1 MIEPKFINK
10 EDLNS
15 ESLNYETLLEKG
27 IEYVQK
33 FSGNQW
39 SDYNYHD
46 PGITFLE
53 QLCFALTDLGF
64 KTNFS
69 IESLLLAGQDGFD
82 LENNNLLIP
91 PDKIFPSRPL
101 TLNDFRKII
110 INQEENIKNA
120 WVNPS
125 DQSPLGIQGTYDV
138 LLQLKDNLSESE
150 ISDSLLR
157 VENILSKNRSICTD
171 FATVKVLKE
180 DKISISG
187 DITINSFVL
196 GESILAEIFVK
207 IDSRLNKELV
217 FYDFD
222 DLIQGNSYED
232 IFCGP
237 AQKNRFIKETDLVRK
252 TNEIYFYEI
261 KEIIQSVEG
270 VVGVENLVVYKNGVK
285 TFNEI
290 ISFQNDFYP
299 SLDKNYVDYNSN
311 SLKFIRNDTS
321 YEIDAVIL
329 SQLYDSIAL
338 KNKNTYTK
346 NFISKKT
353 VKKGEFTKKEIEKYY
368 SIQNEL
374 PSIYGLK
381 ENELSRTDSS
391 SKRKSQVNQL
401 KGYLLL
407 FDQLMANY
415 LSQLVN
421 VRNLFSIEN
430 SPESLK
436 TYFNQLPD
444 DINKIQTVIGK
455 DQERYLA
462 HIDKSSESDEAL
474 IKRKNMVLDHLLSR
488 FGETFDTNLISKL
501 DRVLNENLSEH
512 EIQINA
518 LITKLNYCKSI
529 VELGENRIKAFNY
542 NQGID
547 VVDNIS
553 GFQKRLCLLLN
564 INNQKTSSC
573 IDPIHNSSSITKVK
587 SEWKIK
593 KIELNDG
600 LQISVLA
607 LSDNEYLDEEAT
619 FYCQNYSALK
629 SLFLYAHKSKS
640 YQIVALKSGYCIIYN
655 SPNQSNPVKIYR
667 SKTIENCEETL
678 SKLLLKYKKINL
690 ECESFF
696 MVENILL
703 RQQVDTK
710 HELVVY
716 SDEKQKL
723 LNSYY
728 NLDYKEL
735 RDIRDDLW
743 VSVLKEDNFF
753 VEKDQGK
760 FIITIYDILNNPI
773 LKSIKS
779 FNSEAVA
786 ELEKIK
792 LIEFFITKKGEQ
804 IELDSLTEIMLI
816 KNNENSFPDDFNYS
830 NQITFVFPD
839 WPIRFQNNEFKS
851 LVETAI
857 TSYIPAHVGY
867 TINYLS
873 IEKMSVFEDIY
884 FKWLDFKLVKDEV
897 NFELQSLQLI
907 QLIRS
912 YNPYVGK

>member
-10 EDLNS
+10 DDLNS

-69 IESLLLAGQDGFD
+69 IESVLLAGQDGFD

-125 DQSPLGIQGTYDV
+125 DQSPLGILGTYDV
-138 LLQLKDNLSESE
+138 LLQLKDNLSESQ

-207 IDSRLNKELV
+207 IDSRLNKELI

-222 DLIQGNSYED
+222 DLIQSNSYED

-285 TFNEI
+285 MFNEI
-290 ISFQNDFYP
+290 ISFKNDFYP
-299 SLDKNYVDYNSN
+299 SLDKNYVDYNSER
-311 SLKFIRNDTS
+311 LKFIRNDTS

-353 VKKGEFTKKEIEKYY
+353 IKKGEFTKKEIEKYY

-381 ENELSRTDSS
+381 ENELSRTDSN

-444 DINKIQTVIGK
+444 DINQVQTVIGK
-455 DQERYLA
+455 DQEKYLA

-547 VVDNIS
+547 AVDNIS

-564 INNQKTSSC
+564 INNQKISSC

-600 LQISVLA
+600 PQISVLA
-607 LSDNEYLDEEAT
+607 LSDNEYSDEEAT
-619 FYCQNYSALK
+619 FYCVNYSALK

-640 YQIVALKSGYCIIYN
+640 YQIVALKSGYCILYN

-667 SKTIENCEETL
+667 SKTIGNCEETL
-678 SKLLLKYKKINL
+678 SKLLFKYKKINL

-696 MVENILL
+696 MVENISL

-723 LNSYY
+723 LKSYY

-743 VSVLKEDNFF
+743 VSALKEVNFL

-760 FIITIYDILNNPI
+760 FIIIIYDILNNPI

-792 LIEFFITKKGEQ
+792 LIEFFKTKKGEQ

-830 NQITFVFPD
+830 NQITFIFPD

-912 YNPYVGK
+912 YKSYVRK

>member
-10 EDLNS
+10 DDLNS

-69 IESLLLAGQDGFD
+69 IESVLLAGQDGFD

-125 DQSPLGIQGTYDV
+125 DQSPLGIHGTYDV
-138 LLQLKDNLSESE
+138 LLLLKDNLSESQ

-222 DLIQGNSYED
+222 DLIQSNSYED

-285 TFNEI
+285 MFNEI

-299 SLDKNYVDYNSN
+299 SLDKNYVDYNSER
-311 SLKFIRNDTS
+311 LKFIRNDTS

-353 VKKGEFTKKEIEKYY
+353 IKKGEFTKKEIEKYY

-381 ENELSRTDSS
+381 ENELSRTDSN

-436 TYFNQLPD
+436 TY
-444 DINKIQTVIGK
+444 
-455 DQERYLA
+455 R
-462 HIDKSSESDEAL
+462 
-474 IKRKNMVLDHLLSR
+474 
-488 FGETFDTNLISKL
+488 
-501 DRVLNENLSEH
+501 
-512 EIQINA
+512 
-518 LITKLNYCKSI
+518 
-529 VELGENRIKAFNY
+529 
-542 NQGID
+542 
-547 VVDNIS
+547 
-553 GFQKRLCLLLN
+553 
-564 INNQKTSSC
+564 
-573 IDPIHNSSSITKVK
+573 
-587 SEWKIK
+587 
-593 KIELNDG
+593 
-600 LQISVLA
+600 
-607 LSDNEYLDEEAT
+607 
-619 FYCQNYSALK
+619 
-629 SLFLYAHKSKS
+629 FLY
-640 YQIVALKSGYCIIYN
+640 I
-655 SPNQSNPVKIYR
+655 
-667 SKTIENCEETL
+667 
-678 SKLLLKYKKINL
+678 
-690 ECESFF
+690 
-696 MVENILL
+696 
-703 RQQVDTK
+703 
-710 HELVVY
+710 
-716 SDEKQKL
+716 
-723 LNSYY
+723 
-728 NLDYKEL
+728 
-735 RDIRDDLW
+735 
-743 VSVLKEDNFF
+743 
-753 VEKDQGK
+753 
-760 FIITIYDILNNPI
+760 FII
-773 LKSIKS
+773 
-779 FNSEAVA
+779 
-786 ELEKIK
+786 
-792 LIEFFITKKGEQ
+792 
-804 IELDSLTEIMLI
+804 
-816 KNNENSFPDDFNYS
+816 
-830 NQITFVFPD
+830 
-839 WPIRFQNNEFKS
+839 S
-851 LVETAI
+851 LVERRAWEA
-857 TSYIPAHVGY
+857 P
-867 TINYLS
+867 
-873 IEKMSVFEDIY
+873 
-884 FKWLDFKLVKDEV
+884 
-897 NFELQSLQLI
+897 
-907 QLIRS
+907 
-912 YNPYVGK
+912 